1 MEFPDITRNL
11 VKEPG
16 MMFCLFLPLFILS
29 IGFASKHKI
38 DLQFFIQTIKHTKVF
53 WNNFVLLYVKYD
65 V

>member
-38 DLQFFIQTIKHTKVF
+38 DLKIFIQTIKHTKVF